1 MQSRALVSFLTA
13 VVGFLANMITGV
25 ILGPKFSQ
33 LAKSKFVYIGIAIFV
48 TVSWVWNAIVQVK
61 LSSRSEAPSFDL
73 GGGYFFNSAF
83 TVYMLFRFFYEMLQT
98 YLYWLMGEI
107 KGCQRNGDIA
117 RTTGILRS
125 WESVGSAI
133 AYGIGATDVSNL
145 NQMIIGFA
153 LWGFTVPCT
162 LMVIF
167 GSWDVLEE
175 VEDQPSVSSLEEQR
189 FVTGDEEK
197 K

>member
-1 MQSRALVSFLTA
+1 
-13 VVGFLANMITGV
+13 
-25 ILGPKFSQ
+25 
-33 LAKSKFVYIGIAIFV
+33 
-48 TVSWVWNAIVQVK
+48 
-61 LSSRSEAPSFDL
+61 
-73 GGGYFFNSAF
+73 
-83 TVYMLFRFFYEMLQT
+83 
-98 YLYWLMGEI
+98 MGEI